1 MGDSDM
7 TRLYLIRHAEAEG
20 NLYRIAHG
28 HCNGLITNYRG
39 YQQIDA
45 LRERFRDVDIDAVYS
60 SDLYRTQ
67 ITARA
72 IWLPKSLPLQ
82 LEPAFREICMG
93 PWEDH
98 TWHELNVKYPE
109 EMYNFNRRADLWRV
123 PGAETAQQVVDRF
136 VPALE
141 RVARRHE
148 GGAVAVFSHGMAL
161 RTVLGV
167 LQGQTLAQVGQTSH
181 GDNTA
186 VSLLEWDGASFRVV
200 YRDDNSHLVERGLST
215 FAKQSWWKDKNMVE
229 SGEGYA
235 PLPEDRRAE
244 WHIPAG
250 SQATGVWYGDA
261 LIGAF
266 ALADE
271 GDALRLT
278 QYALAPEW
286 RGKGLGIP
294 PMGQVIDACLKKG
307 RPALRISCPDKTL
320 RSFFA
325 RLGFLP
331 TAGDDMEKDV
341 RRILPPVPAAYRP

>member
-1 MGDSDM
+1 M

-28 HCNGLITNYRG
+28 HYNGLITNYRG

-45 LRERFRDVDIDAVYS
+45 LRERFREVDIDAVYS

-67 ITARA
+67 TTARA
-72 IWLPKSLPLQ
+72 IWLPKSLPLR

-93 PWEDH
+93 QWEDH

-109 EMYNFNRRADLWRV
+109 DMYKFNRRADLWRI

-136 VPALE
+136 IPALE
-141 RVARRHE
+141 RVAKAHE
-148 GGAVAVFSHGMAL
+148 GGTVAVFSHGMAL

-167 LQGQTLAQVGQTSH
+167 LQGQTPH

-186 VSLLEWDGASFRVV
+186 VSLLEWENGAFRVV
-200 YRDDNSHLVERGLST
+200 YRDDNSHLAERGLST

-235 PLPEDRRAE
+235 MLTDGERE
-244 WHIPAG
+244 MLGVPAG
-250 SQATGVWYGDA
+250 GDGVAVRYGDA

-266 ALADE
+266 ALRDE
-271 GDALRLT
+271 GDALRL
-278 QYALAPEW
+278 
-286 RGKGLGIP
+286 
-294 PMGQVIDACLKKG
+294 D
-307 RPALRISCPDKTL
+307 CPDRTL
-320 RSFFA
+320 RPFFA
-325 RLGFLP
+325 RLGFVP
-331 TAGDDMEKDV
+331 TAGDTMEKDV
-341 RRILPPVPAAYRP
+341 RRVMPPLPPAYLG